1 MRETKH
7 TGGLMEF
14 HYPKDYKT
22 ERTEVDEMRSKSI
35 REYYEKEAI
44 KMIQQMQILQKNIN
58 NNKSKDL
65 VDILDEKFN

>member
-22 ERTEVDEMRSKSI
+22 ERTEADEMRSKSI

-44 KMIQQMQILQKNIN
+44 KKEKNRKVIVR
-58 NNKSKDL
+58 SIF
-65 VDILDEKFN
+65 VVVI

>member
-1 MRETKH
+1 
-7 TGGLMEF
+7 MEF

-44 KMIQQMQILQKNIN
+44 KKEKNRKVIVRSIFVVVILFLLLK
-58 NNKSKDL
+58 
-65 VDILDEKFN
+65 ILKII

>member
-44 KMIQQMQILQKNIN
+44 KKEKNRKVIVRSIFVVVILFLLLK
-58 NNKSKDL
+58 
-65 VDILDEKFN
+65 ILKII

>member
-35 REYYEKEAI
+35 REYYEKGKDFLKDISVKLEA
-44 KMIQQMQILQKNIN
+44 
-58 NNKSKDL
+58 
-65 VDILDEKFN
+65 